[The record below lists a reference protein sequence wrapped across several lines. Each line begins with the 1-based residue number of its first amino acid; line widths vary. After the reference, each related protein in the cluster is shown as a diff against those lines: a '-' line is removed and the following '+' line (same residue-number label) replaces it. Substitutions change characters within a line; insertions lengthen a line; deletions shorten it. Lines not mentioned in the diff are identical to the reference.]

1 MTKKLLLNRKKLLE
15 QLPSVKYEKTEG
27 KNRDFFEKMS
37 LSRTLL
43 ALAEIDHE
51 HEYELCRSIAAH
63 LLENVPQPDEIDFE
77 EE

>member
-1 MTKKLLLNRKKLLE
+1 MAKKLHLDRKKLLE
-15 QLPSVKYEKTEG
+15 QLPSVKYKKTEG
-27 KNRDFFEKMS
+27 KEIDFLEKMS

-51 HEYELCRSIAAH
+51 HEYELCRSIAEH